1 MPKIQL
7 ITDGKPA
14 NTTLIIDG
22 VDVTDEYT
30 VGWITLEAFSR
41 DPLEIKRPYFKLQ
54 YGIIEDNPLE
64 QSTVETAVKTI
75 VVKPDDAGGMQ
86 TSIEGEK

>member
-7 ITDGKPA
+7 ITDGHPQH
-14 NTTLIIDG
+14 TTLIIDG
-22 VDVTDEYT
+22 VDVTAEYT
-30 VGWITLEAFSR
+30 VGWINLEAFSR

-54 YGIIEDNPLE
+54 YGIIEDNPLDPK
-64 QSTVETAVKTI
+64 TTETAVKTI

-86 TSIEGEK
+86 TSLE

>member
-7 ITDGKPA
+7 ITDGHPQH
-14 NTTLIIDG
+14 TTLIIDG
-22 VDVTDEYT
+22 VDVTDEFT

-41 DPLEIKRPYFKLQ
+41 DPLEIKHPYFKLQ
-54 YGIIEDNPLE
+54 YGIIEDNPLDPKI
-64 QSTVETAVKTI
+64 VETAVKTI

-86 TSIEGEK
+86 ASIEEK

>member
-7 ITDGKPA
+7 ITDGNPQ

-22 VDVTDEYT
+22 VDVTNEFD
-30 VGWITLEAFSR
+30 VGWINLEAFSR

-54 YGIIEDNPLE
+54 YGIIEDNPLDPKI
-64 QSTVETAVKTI
+64 VETAVKTI

-86 TSIEGEK
+86 TSIEK

>member
-7 ITDGKPA
+7 ITDGNPQH
-14 NTTLIIDG
+14 TTLIIDD
-22 VDVTDEYT
+22 VDVTNEFE

-54 YGIIEDNPLE
+54 YGIIEDNPLDPK
-64 QSTVETAVKTI
+64 TVETAVKTI

-86 TSIEGEK
+86 TSIEK